1 MNKKKYT
8 YKDYPISEKYP
19 ETVKTKSKKPL
30 SDLTIENLINEK
42 LTMEDFRISEE
53 SLIAQAEIA
62 ESIGR
67 YSLAKNFRR
76 GAEMVRLPQNEIF
89 EIYEKLRPGRAKS
102 KGELISIARKLK
114 EKYHALILASFVEE
128 AADIYE
134 KRDLFNKRY

>member
-19 ETVKTKSKKPL
+19 ETVKAKSKKPL

-67 YSLAKNFRR
+67 
-76 GAEMVRLPQNEIF
+76 
-89 EIYEKLRPGRAKS
+89 
-102 KGELISIARKLK
+102 
-114 EKYHALILASFVEE
+114 
-128 AADIYE
+128 
-134 KRDLFNKRY
+134 